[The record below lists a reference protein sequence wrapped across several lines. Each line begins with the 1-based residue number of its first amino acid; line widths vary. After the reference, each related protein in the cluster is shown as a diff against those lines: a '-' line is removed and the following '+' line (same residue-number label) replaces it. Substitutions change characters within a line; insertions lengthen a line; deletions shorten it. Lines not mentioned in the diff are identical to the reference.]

1 MQKTRINTMTLD
13 DAIQIHSTKMRST
26 DDVHSLYAQ
35 WFIELRNLRI
45 YVEKLKDKNRE
56 LQGMLDNIPDEVIE
70 EYSGYGDEIYED
82 DDCYDSIEDE
92 EDF

>member
-1 MQKTRINTMTLD
+1 MTLD
-13 DAIQIHSTKMRST
+13 DAIQIHSTKMRSP

-70 EYSGYGDEIYED
+70 EYSYCDDED
-82 DDCYDSIEDE
+82 DCFNIIEDDI
-92 EDF
+92 EDY

>member
-1 MQKTRINTMTLD
+1 MTLD
-13 DAIQIHSTKMRST
+13 DAIQIHSTKMRSP

-56 LQGMLDNIPDEVIE
+56 LQGMLNNIPDEVIE
-70 EYSGYGDEIYED
+70 EYNEAGDGDLQKAISYVIGDKFGMFEGL
-82 DDCYDSIEDE
+82 
-92 EDF
+92 

>member
-1 MQKTRINTMTLD
+1 MTLD
-13 DAIQIHSTKMRST
+13 DAIQIHSTKMRSP

-70 EYSGYGDEIYED
+70 EYSGYGDDEYED
-82 DDCYDSIEDE
+82 DCYDYDSIEDE
-92 EDF
+92 EDY

>member
-1 MQKTRINTMTLD
+1 M
-13 DAIQIHSTKMRST
+13 
-26 DDVHSLYAQ
+26 HSLYAQ

-70 EYSGYGDEIYED
+70 EYSGYGDDEYED
-82 DDCYDSIEDE
+82 DCYDYDSIEDE
-92 EDF
+92 EDY